1 MDIDLQLQNINFADL
16 EQQTIH
22 LSGQIQPHGVIF
34 VLEPELKIL
43 QVSKNTSTV
52 FGITPENMVQKTL
65 EDILDSFQ
73 VEKLKA
79 AVAEENQDFLNPTK
93 LWARKK
99 GDEFIVLMGFFTA
112 IPMGF

>member
-1 MDIDLQLQNINFADL
+1 
-16 EQQTIH
+16 
-22 LSGQIQPHGVIF
+22 
-34 VLEPELKIL
+34 
-43 QVSKNTSTV
+43 
-52 FGITPENMVQKTL
+52 MVQKTL

-99 GDEFIVLMGFFTA
+99 GDEFIVLMGFLTA